1 MTLDVYKEELWVGK
15 SNITLLNSV
24 LPLDYGGKCTY
35 LQIVQI
41 PK

>member
-15 SNITLLNSV
+15 LNITLLNSAS
-24 LPLDYGGKCTY
+24 PLDCGGKCTY